1 MGGVR
6 EDAYPWCQHWSSFF
20 QRCCIPAIRME
31 KPECGRS
38 LLAPEAVPRN
48 RFDHV
53 YLCIKMNHHH
63 ALQKAI
69 YPIMQKHIA
78 NAT

>member
-1 MGGVR
+1 
-6 EDAYPWCQHWSSFF
+6 
-20 QRCCIPAIRME
+20 ME

-78 NAT
+78 NQHNHPSPITLISSS